1 MTLKRHKKFLLYVII
16 LLLMD
21 VISSHVF
28 IPKAHASIPTTT
40 PMSRLGTDEASL
52 PHVDDD
58 PNQWASKTA
67 QFSGGL
73 YVPKSINDSRSAWHS
88 ARTSNQQIIIGWD
101 GEPYDY
107 TPPAGYEVHSIL
119 RYPVYRMRTYDVQVE
134 KSGCNGGM
142 WTDNECNPYYF
153 DGVAGEDNRWAKPP
167 NIDSPYDWAYYPP
180 TVTRYN
186 PNLKMDMEYYRF
198 RTAQIRKKND
208 DGLGA
213 GGSVWHKYD
222 YKIQPIK
229 TTPPPTDPPPTNPP
243 PVDGSSGCQQPKE
256 VPPRYEYEMDVEV
269 TRIDARTVDKGTQTD
284 TDVYVKRRDF
294 SSSRNQVKN
303 EFQQYIN
310 ETEAQKADCESKK
323 AQYEAEKQK
332 AESEKAQA
340 ESQKASAESAK
351 ATCEA
356 TPPDKD
362 GKKPDCSKFTSDIST
377 AQSKISEAEA
387 KIAEF
392 EAKIEDAETFIQL
405 YEEYINK
412 AKNELNYI
420 QSNES
425 SNHTV
430 SPRVVLRHGN
440 NVVSNINVT
449 LSEGEGPK
457 RYVFPKWNVPD
468 DGTIMAQ
475 INENGPYNEF
485 MYQPLQTRSEV
496 SLGYNNRVGNVLYPS
511 SQSNNW
517 KSTPIYVASY
527 ASASCPPPNQYFQPS
542 TVEGVV
548 RTVND
553 NGNQREIKERI
564 TSTFS
569 MLPRNEMRAGFGFE
583 YRIQTVY
590 QNFDTEP
597 NPSNATGTKNT
608 DSYFP
613 TKVNYLP
620 YVTGGAKTSFNKNG
634 QPTTADEGYG
644 VSMETSNPSVPRSE
658 TRTWNLPP
666 VAIEE
671 YSGNIF
677 SIRNNDYINHPNRN
691 PSENLLMNDKDGK
704 PLNRWYVDFTQP
716 DGEYQFKVRTYN
728 AGVNHLNTCHTGKV
742 MVKGSVIGD
751 PNGNDDFIKRT
762 VTPSNPFP
770 GGIGWNWK
778 GNESSIAGL
787 NDWYNNW
794 YEKPS
799 EIPNSQYNKTFYLT
813 IDKIQEIK
821 NYNEQ
826 NNYEYEL
833 GNSIFKS
840 VNIPNVR

>member
-1 MTLKRHKKFLLYVII
+1 MKLKKRKIVSLFMLV
-16 LLLMD
+16 LLL
-21 VISSHVF
+21 VSNLEF
-28 IPKAHASIPTTT
+28 IMPVTVQASIPTNT
-40 PMSRLGTDEASL
+40 PMSKLGPTEESL
-52 PHVDDD
+52 PHVDT
-58 PNQWASKTA
+58 QLSIWTSQSA
-67 QFSGGL
+67 QFTGGL
-73 YVPKSINDSRSAWHS
+73 YIPKSINNSRANWHS
-88 ARTSNQQIIIGWD
+88 SRTSNQQIIVGWD

-107 TPPAGYEVHSIL
+107 TPPNGWKVHSIL
-119 RYPVYRMRTYDVQVE
+119 QYPVYRMRTYDVQAE
-134 KSGCNGGM
+134 KSTCEGYPPESKQCH
-142 WTDNECNPYYF
+142 PYTF
-153 DGVAGEDNRWAKPP
+153 DGVAGEKNDWAKNP
-167 NIDSPYDWAYYPP
+167 NIDSSQDW
-180 TVTRYN
+180 
-186 PNLKMDMEYYRF
+186 EYYDDVRRDNDVLGIKNMLYYRW
-198 RTAQIRKKND
+198 RTAQIRKKGD

-213 GGSVWHKYD
+213 GGSHWYKYD
-222 YKIQPIK
+222 YKIEPIA
-229 TTPPPTDPPPTNPP
+229 TTPPPTTPPP
-243 PVDGSSGCQQPKE
+243 DGESGCQQPKE
-256 VPPRYEYEMDVEV
+256 VPPRYEYELDVEV

-284 TDVYVKRRDF
+284 TDVYVKRSDF
-294 SSSRNQVKN
+294 SASRNQAKN
-303 EFQQYIN
+303 EFQQYIT
-310 ETEAQKADCESKK
+310 ETESMKSDCEAKK
-323 AQYEAEKQK
+323 AQFEAEKKKAEADKAK
-332 AESEKAQA
+332 AESDKA
-340 ESQKASAESAK
+340 KCI
-351 ATCEA
+351 AT
-356 TPPDKD
+356 
-362 GKKPDCSKFTSDIST
+362 KPDADGNLPDCTGYDGQIAT
-377 AQSKISEAEA
+377 ATQ
-387 KIAEF
+387 KIAES
-392 EAKIEDAETFIQL
+392 EAKKADTEKFIAL
-405 YEEYINK
+405 YQERINK
-412 AKNELNYI
+412 AKTEQSYI

-425 SNHTV
+425 SYATVTPTVYLKYGSSNVANITV
-430 SPRVVLRHGN
+430 S
-440 NVVSNINVT
+440 

-468 DGTIMAQ
+468 DGVIMAQ

-485 MYQPLQTRSEV
+485 RYQPLQTRSEV

-527 ASASCPPPNQYFQPS
+527 ASASCPPPNQHFQPS

-553 NGNQREIKERI
+553 NGNQRVIKERI

-569 MLPRNEMRAGFGFE
+569 MLPRSEMRAGFGFE

-644 VSMETSNPSVPRSE
+644 VSMDTSNPSVPRSE

-742 MVKGSVIGD
+742 MVKGSIIGD

-813 IDKIQEIK
+813 IDKIEEIK
-821 NYNEQ
+821 SYNEQ